1 MLLNQQL
8 HFQAR
13 HIAHLIIHRN
23 CENLHMGVFVIVN
36 GTIIKIN

>member
-1 MLLNQQL
+1 MLLNRQL

-13 HIAHLIIHRN
+13 RIAHSIVRRN

-36 GTIIKIN
+36 GTIIEIN